1 MTLWIILGII
11 AVVIIWAVSAYNGLV
26 KLKTWVSEAAA
37 QIDVQLGRRNDLIPN
52 LVETVKGYAAHEKG
66 TLDAVTKARS
76 MIAQGGSAEER
87 MENENILSGALRSLF
102 AVSEN
107 YPDLKANQNF
117 MDLQGQLSALEEDI
131 ANSRKYYN
139 GVVRQFNTKTE
150 AFPSN
155 IIASIFKMTKKPMFE
170 VDDAQERKN
179 VKVSF

>member
-1 MTLWIILGII
+1 M
-11 AVVIIWAVSAYNGLV
+11 
-26 KLKTWVSEAAA
+26 
-37 QIDVQLGRRNDLIPN
+37 
-52 LVETVKGYAAHEKG
+52 
-66 TLDAVTKARS
+66 
-76 MIAQGGSAEER
+76 
-87 MENENILSGALRSLF
+87 
-102 AVSEN
+102 
-107 YPDLKANQNF
+107 
-117 MDLQGQLSALEEDI
+117 EEDI